1 MTNDW
6 IDFAKKSDQTVYDTG
21 LTPVVDGEKR
31 ELGGKSPGLQPSS
44 KKVFFLEKTF
54 EPKLLQESYV
64 LQK

>member
-44 KKVFFLEKTF
+44 KKVFFRENL
-54 EPKLLQESYV
+54 
-64 LQK
+64 